1 MKYVMI
7 FILILVLAGIGG
19 GIWYNHA
26 KAANANPLADL
37 STAKVDRGDLRLS
50 VATNG
55 VVASNKDV
63 DIKVRASG
71 EIIKLP
77 VDISQ
82 EVKEG
87 DLLMELDTKDQK
99 PALDQAQAQVDSDQA
114 RVKSAELNAQLA
126 DMQLKTD
133 TIRANANLASAK
145 AQLEDANHKADRTQ
159 ALFAKQLAS
168 QEDLETAQT
177 TAAQAAA
184 NEQLCEAAVAELQQ
198 QGVTVDIR
206 KQDIA
211 TAQAALVQDQARL
224 DLQKQAMDY
233 TKVYA
238 PISGTISALS
248 VQIGNIV
255 QSSISNVSGGTAV
268 MTISDLSQIFVL
280 ASVDESDVG
289 QVRLDQPVVITSDSY
304 PGVEFTGKVVRI
316 ATKGVNSSN
325 VVTFEVKIEVTS
337 PNKRLLKPVMTTNVE
352 IIAAERDN
360 VLTIPML
367 AFNRKKNDSSQQDPP
382 APATSSAA
390 ATQDATAE
398 AGGGAGRRRGNG
410 RPQEGTVTVV
420 KDNGT
425 QEVRNVTVGMND
437 RASYE
442 VLQGLSEGETVL
454 LNQTT
459 DSKFRNNNNGG
470 RGGRGGA
477 GQLMRLGR

>member
-1 MKYVMI
+1 MKYLMI
-7 FILILVLAGIGG
+7 FVLILVLAGVGG
-19 GIWYNHA
+19 GLWYNHM

-82 EVKEG
+82 EVKKGE
-87 DLLMELDTKDQK
+87 LLMELDTKDQEPPLK
-99 PALDQAQAQVDSDQA
+99 EAQAQVDSDKA
-114 RVKSAELNAQLA
+114 HVKSAQLNADLSA
-126 DMQLKTD
+126 MQLKTE

-145 AQLEDANHKADRTQ
+145 AQLADANSKAGRTE
-159 ALFAKQLAS
+159 ALYQKQLAS
-168 QEDLETAQT
+168 KEDLETAQT
-177 TAAQAAA
+177 TAAQMAA
-184 NEQLCEAAVAELQQ
+184 NEQLCEAAVAELDQQ
-198 QGVTVDIR
+198 KVTVDMR
-206 KQDIA
+206 KQDIV
-211 TAQAALVQDQARL
+211 TAQAALDQDQARL
-224 DLQKQAMDY
+224 DLEQQAMDY
-233 TKVYA
+233 TKVYS
-238 PISGTISALS
+238 PIDGTVSDLT

-268 MTISDLSQIFVL
+268 MTISDLSHIFVM

-289 QVRLDQPVVITSDSY
+289 QVRLDQPVRITSDSY

-316 ATKGVNSSN
+316 ATKGVNTSN

-360 VLTIPML
+360 VLMIPML
-367 AFNRKKNDSSQQDPP
+367 AFTRKKSDSSQQD
-382 APATSSAA
+382 ASEMPATSSAA
-390 ATQDATAE
+390 TQQAEGADAGAT
-398 AGGGAGRRRGNG
+398 GGRRRSAG

-420 KDNGT
+420 RDDGT
-425 QEVRNVTVGMND
+425 QEVRNVVVGMND

-442 VLQGLSEGETVL
+442 VISGLSEGETVL
-454 LNQTT
+454 LNPVT
-459 DSKFRNNNNGG
+459 DSRFKNNGRRG
-470 RGGRGGA
+470 RSGA
-477 GQLMRLGR
+477 SQLMRIGR